1 MTAAALVPLAFLALM
16 TLIVVLAIRGLQKA
30 KRDDAPAGF
39 DWLPESETYAIPT
52 TPLPPASE
60 PPPAPRDRQMDP
72 GRQAILDAANVTRLP
87 VRLYV
92 VQGGRR

>member
-16 TLIVVLAIRGLQKA
+16 TLIVVLAIRSLQKA

-39 DWLPESETYAIPT
+39 DWLPESETYVIPT

-60 PPPAPRDRQMDP
+60 PPPTAEVIRM
-72 GRQAILDAANVTRLP
+72 P

>member
-1 MTAAALVPLAFLALM
+1 MTSAALIPLGILSLLAMLIIYAVRSIGFLKPEDK
-16 TLIVVLAIRGLQKA
+16 TYNGE
-30 KRDDAPAGF
+30 F
-39 DWLPESETYAIPT
+39 CWLPESETYAIPS

-60 PPPAPRDRQMDP
+60 PPPTAEVIRM
-72 GRQAILDAANVTRLP
+72 P